1 MKSIADVN
9 VLLPLLCAGHVAEK
23 SAYQWFG
30 NQAVET
36 VGWCLPIR
44 LAVLRH
50 LSNRHIMG
58 SAVLAPG
65 QALDA
70 WSQLAADE
78 RLFEI
83 ESIPHETEKYLRLN
97 VTGRSPSPQ
106 IWTDA
111 WIAALA
117 EASGL
122 HLVTFDRGF
131 QNFQLSSWEL
141 LEVHSEK

>member
-23 SAYQWFG
+23 SAYHWFER
-30 NQAVET
+30 QAAQT

-44 LAVLRH
+44 LAILRH
-50 LSNRHIMG
+50 LGNQHIMG
-58 SAVLAPG
+58 SAALEPG
-65 QALDA
+65 QALDV
-70 WSQLAADE
+70 WSQLEADE

-83 ESIPHETEKYLRLN
+83 ESIPTETERYLRLN
-97 VTGRSPSPQ
+97 VSGRSPSPR

-111 WIAALA
+111 WIASLA

-122 HLVTFDRGF
+122 HVVTFDQGF
-131 QNFQLSSWEL
+131 QKFQLSSLEL
-141 LEVHSEK
+141 LEV